1 MSVEE
6 KAEHIRMEEMQKEAK
21 RQEQIKMAMAVLVM
35 NMKKE
40 PYQAQGSANDNRV
53 GVYWQH

>member
-1 MSVEE
+1 MTIEE

-21 RQEQIKMAMAVLVM
+21 RQEQIKMAMAVLAM

-40 PYQAQGSANDNRV
+40 PLSSQGSTNVNRV
-53 GVYWQH
+53 GIY